1 MSDLAIFSATAL
13 SLVLITA
20 AGGKLGAPDRF
31 RRALATYRVIPKGAI
46 GALVVGVPVTELALA
61 ALQWARP
68 LQPLAGLAIA
78 GMFLAFTLLL
88 LRSLLTGE
96 EADCGCFGSAAPEKV
111 SWFSIV
117 RNAILIGLALAG
129 AFADGTP
136 AASPLAPALA
146 GAGAGLLVLVVDQ
159 ALTVFSRTW
168 FTPDR
173 LEG

>member
-13 SLVLITA
+13 SLVLVTA

-31 RRALATYRVIPKGAI
+31 RRALATYRVIPKATI
-46 GALVVGVPVTELALA
+46 GALVVAVPVTELALA
-61 ALQWARP
+61 ALQWVRP
-68 LQPLAGLAIA
+68 LQPIVGLAITA
-78 GMFLAFTLLL
+78 MFVAFTLLL
-88 LRSLLTGE
+88 LRSLVTGE

-117 RNAILIGLALAG
+117 RNALLIGLALAG
-129 AFADGTP
+129 AFADGP
-136 AASPLAPALA
+136 SAASPLAPALA
-146 GAGAGLLVLVVDQ
+146 GAGAGLLILVLDQ

-173 LEG
+173 LGG

>member
-13 SLVLITA
+13 SLILVTA

-31 RRALATYRVIPKGAI
+31 RRALTTYRVIPKTAI
-46 GALVVGVPVTELALA
+46 GFLVVAVPVTELTLA
-61 ALQWARP
+61 ALQWVRA
-68 LQPLAGLAIA
+68 LQPTIGIAIT

-96 EADCGCFGSAAPEKV
+96 EADCGCFGSPTPEKV

-117 RNAILIGLALAG
+117 RNVILMGLAVAG
-129 AFADGTP
+129 AFAEGGP
-136 AASPLAPALA
+136 AGSALAPALA
-146 GAGAGLLVLVVDQ
+146 GAGAGLLILVLDQ

-173 LEG
+173 LSG

>member
-1 MSDLAIFSATAL
+1 MSDLAIFSATSL
-13 SLVLITA
+13 SVILVTA

-31 RRALATYRVIPKGAI
+31 RRALTTYRVIPTGAV
-46 GALVVGVPVTELALA
+46 GALVVAVPVVELALA
-61 ALQWARP
+61 ALQWVRP
-68 LQPLAGLAIA
+68 IQPLVGLALTA
-78 GMFLAFTLLL
+78 MFLAFTLLL

-117 RNAILIGLALAG
+117 RNAVLMGLALAG
-129 AFADGTP
+129 AFAEGRATGS
-136 AASPLAPALA
+136 ALAPALA
-146 GAGAGLLVLVVDQ
+146 GAGAGLLILVLDQ

-173 LEG
+173 LGG